1 MHAHRPAR
9 MRTCK
14 SSQRAIAG
22 ASAPAGRA
30 SNRAHIVRYPATV
43 VLAFA
48 SLGTAPLVVHAQ
60 GAGIE
65 WVILNREVEDRYL
78 AGEYDRAEVVAQK
91 ALRVAERNVGSDHP
105 EVAASLEKL
114 VDLYRAT
121 DRKSEAEALEKR
133 AAAIRAMQR

>member
-1 MHAHRPAR
+1 
-9 MRTCK
+9 
-14 SSQRAIAG
+14 
-22 ASAPAGRA
+22 
-30 SNRAHIVRYPATV
+30 
-43 VLAFA
+43 
-48 SLGTAPLVVHAQ
+48 LVVHAQ